1 MSRRVNLVGSI
12 GLDTLDEV
20 FTSVGRLLGPHLRRM
35 PHREVGG
42 RRMWISW
49 QAPLLRANPF
59 LQVVPAPIGREDDAH
74 YAPSRV
80 LRLNTGPNRIG
91 SEVRHRRGMRFARAR
106 RPDVVKQFLE
116 THAGAA
122 AL

>member
-1 MSRRVNLVGSI
+1 MSRRVHLVGSI

-49 QAPLLRANPF
+49 QAL
-59 LQVVPAPIGREDDAH
+59 
-74 YAPSRV
+74 Y
-80 LRLNTGPNRIG
+80 
-91 SEVRHRRGMRFARAR
+91 
-106 RPDVVKQFLE
+106 
-116 THAGAA
+116 
-122 AL
+122 